1 MKRKIADKIEMII
14 FLIIAIAGVIY
25 ISEKDKDLDKQIKKL
40 QETQALQYRIVQ
52 IDNEEY
58 LFKTK

>member
-1 MKRKIADKIEMII
+1 MKIKIADKVEMII
-14 FLIIAIAGVIY
+14 LLIIAIAGVIY
-25 ISEKDKDLDKQIKKL
+25 VSEKDKDLDKQIKKL
-40 QETQALQYRIVQ
+40 QETQALQYRIVE

>member
-1 MKRKIADKIEMII
+1 MKRKIADKVEMVIL
-14 FLIIAIAGVIY
+14 LIIAIAGVIY

-40 QETQALQYRIVQ
+40 QETQALQYRIVE

>member
-1 MKRKIADKIEMII
+1 MKRKIADKVEMVIL
-14 FLIIAIAGVIY
+14 LIIAIAGVIY
-25 ISEKDKDLDKQIKKL
+25 VSEKDKDLDKQIKKL
-40 QETQALQYRIVQ
+40 QETQALQYRIAE

>member
-1 MKRKIADKIEMII
+1 MKRKIADKVKMII
-14 FLIIAIAGVIY
+14 LLIIAIAGVIY
-25 ISEKDKDLDKQIKKL
+25 VSEKDKDLDKQIKKL

>member
-14 FLIIAIAGVIY
+14 LLIIAIAGVIY

-40 QETQALQYRIVQ
+40 QETEALQYRIVQ
-52 IDNEEY
+52 IDNEEH

>member
-14 FLIIAIAGVIY
+14 LLIIAIVGVIY

>member
-14 FLIIAIAGVIY
+14 FLIIAIVGVIY

-40 QETQALQYRIVQ
+40 QETQALQYRIVE

>member
-1 MKRKIADKIEMII
+1 MKRKIADKVEMII
-14 FLIIAIAGVIY
+14 LLIIAIAGVIY

-58 LFKTK
+58 LSKTK

>member
-1 MKRKIADKIEMII
+1 MKRKIADKVEMII
-14 FLIIAIAGVIY
+14 LLIIAIAGVIY

>member
-1 MKRKIADKIEMII
+1 MKRKIADKVEMII
-14 FLIIAIAGVIY
+14 LLIIAIAGVIY

-52 IDNEEY
+52 IDNEEH

>member
-1 MKRKIADKIEMII
+1 MKRKIADKVEMII
-14 FLIIAIAGVIY
+14 LLIIAIAGVIY
-25 ISEKDKDLDKQIKKL
+25 VSEKDKDLDKQIKKL
-40 QETQALQYRIVQ
+40 QETQALQYRIVE